1 LTCNPLVFLLYL
13 RRFGGWPACP
23 LLCCVVLLCVQRFE
37 VKMVELG
44 KVANFV
50 GQVAE
55 LAALAELVCAG
66 LFAPPTLSPR
76 LRLLHA
82 PQHTCVTARSS
93 TATPCVHKPT
103 NPHGAL
109 RSLTPLLSALHVGS
123 CFVSHQALAY
133 VFSRINTCVCVHAR
147 MCALYVRC
155 VCAVCADVYE
165 CVYMCVHVC
174 VRLFPGCGGD

>member
-1 LTCNPLVFLLYL
+1 M
-13 RRFGGWPACP
+13 
-23 LLCCVVLLCVQRFE
+23 CVRRFE

-76 LRLLHA
+76 LRHLHA

-93 TATPCVHKPT
+93 TASPCVHKPT

-109 RSLTPLLSALHVGS
+109 RGLTPLLPALHVGRCS
-123 CFVSHQALAY
+123 MRAVSFPTKPWLTCSHVSIHVCARTNVCILCALCVRMY
-133 VFSRINTCVCVHAR
+133 VR
-147 MCALYVRC
+147 MCMN
-155 VCAVCADVYE
+155 VCTCL
-165 CVYMCVHVC
+165 C
-174 VRLFPGCGGD
+174 VRRLPGRGGD